1 MNGPGGK
8 PAVEPMLRIRPL
20 RLSIIAGNK
29 ARVSVTSEV
38 MLSWII
44 SSSRPASSSANAPL
58 APDPAL
64 LTRKSIC
71 RPAREASSMTRRG
84 PSALARSAAATRTRT
99 ECAPRNS
106 LASASSRSRLRATS
120 RRSCLSAAK
129 SFAYS
134 APSPDDAPVISAVPI
149 DVFYRRMQHRRHW
162 QDTRAGVTKPL
173 MKARTLLFL
182 IAAFAAVVLAFVG
195 STMVSQRAAREVR
208 NLSLRI
214 SRDTAPGIESMATLR
229 AEVRRV
235 QTLVRGAGEQAGA
248 DLDKQ
253 IADARHQLDN
263 AQLRF
268 QNLPHFSPEERAIF
282 PRLVANMRAFDE
294 AVERALER
302 ARSGGGATP
311 VRELLPYGDAAAKAA
326 QEILDVDAREEEQMA
341 ARIETVHERADK
353 LALQLDA
360 VSAILAAKAAAMAV
374 RAVRHMIRLQEQ
386 NRQLMERKAAE
397 LEQFAGRVA
406 HDVLSPL
413 SSVSLA
419 LSLVQKT
426 SGQAAQN
433 AEARGMTSLSRVRN
447 VVDALLAFARAGAQ
461 PEPGAVAP
469 VREAVA
475 GLEDELRP
483 AALAENVEFLVDPV
497 PDCAVACAPGV
508 LAVLLTNLV
517 RNSLKYMGDSALR
530 RVHLGVRARRNVVV
544 FEIADSGPG
553 VPEELGERIFEAY
566 VRGKRTAAKRSG
578 IGLGLATVKRL
589 VIAHGGMVGVRR
601 SHLGGALFWF
611 ELPRAEGE
619 CDPLSVSS
627 TENPAHPA

>member
-20 RLSIIAGNK
+20 RLSIIGGNK
-29 ARVSVTSEV
+29 ARVSVTREV

-44 SSSRPASSSANAPL
+44 SSSRPTSSSANAPL

-84 PSALARSAAATRTRT
+84 PSAVARSAAATRTRT

-129 SFAYS
+129 SLAYS

-149 DVFYRRMQHRRHW
+149 DVFYLRMQHRRHW
-162 QDTRAGVTKPL
+162 QDTPAGVTKPL

-182 IAAFAAVVLAFVG
+182 IAAFTAVVLAFVG

-208 NLSLRI
+208 DLSLRI

-229 AEVRRV
+229 AEVRHV
-235 QTLVRGAGEQAGA
+235 ETLVHGTGEQASA
-248 DLDKQ
+248 DLEEQ
-253 IADARHQLDN
+253 IADARRQLEN

-268 QNLPHFSPEERAIF
+268 QALPHFSPEERAIF

-326 QEILDVDAREEEQMA
+326 QEILDVDAREAEQMA

-360 VSAILAAKAAAMAV
+360 VSAILAAIAAAMAV
-374 RAVRHMIRLQEQ
+374 RAVRHMIRLQEE
-386 NRQLMERKAAE
+386 NRQLTERKAAE
-397 LEQFAGRVA
+397 MEQFAGRVA

-433 AEARGMTSLSRVRN
+433 AAARGMTTLSRVRT
-447 VVDALLAFARAGAQ
+447 VVDALLDFARAGAQ

-469 VREAVA
+469 VRDAVA
-475 GLEDELRP
+475 GLEDEIRP

-553 VPEELGERIFEAY
+553 VPEELGER
-566 VRGKRTAAKRSG
+566 TAAKKSG

-611 ELPRAEGE
+611 ELPRAE
-619 CDPLSVSS
+619 
-627 TENPAHPA
+627 

>member
-1 MNGPGGK
+1 
-8 PAVEPMLRIRPL
+8 
-20 RLSIIAGNK
+20 
-29 ARVSVTSEV
+29 
-38 MLSWII
+38 
-44 SSSRPASSSANAPL
+44 
-58 APDPAL
+58 
-64 LTRKSIC
+64 
-71 RPAREASSMTRRG
+71 
-84 PSALARSAAATRTRT
+84 
-99 ECAPRNS
+99 
-106 LASASSRSRLRATS
+106 
-120 RRSCLSAAK
+120 
-129 SFAYS
+129 
-134 APSPDDAPVISAVPI
+134 
-149 DVFYRRMQHRRHW
+149 
-162 QDTRAGVTKPL
+162 

-182 IAAFAAVVLAFVG
+182 IAAFTAVVLAFVG

-208 NLSLRI
+208 DLSLRI

-268 QNLPHFSPEERAIF
+268 QALPHFSPEERAIF

-302 ARSGGGATP
+302 ARSGRGATP

-326 QEILDVDAREEEQMA
+326 QEILDVDAREAEQMA

-360 VSAILAAKAAAMAV
+360 VSAILAAIAAAMAV
-374 RAVRHMIRLQEQ
+374 RAVRHMVRLQEE

-433 AEARGMTSLSRVRN
+433 AAARGMTSLSRVRN
-447 VVDALLAFARAGAQ
+447 VVDALLDFARAGAQ

-475 GLEDELRP
+475 GLEDEIRP
-483 AALAENVEFLVDPV
+483 AALAENVELVVEPDPV

-517 RNSLKYMGDSALR
+517 RNSLKYMGDSAVR

-566 VRGKRTAAKRSG
+566 VRGKRTAAKKSG

-589 VIAHGGMVGVRR
+589 VVAHGGTVGVRR

-619 CDPLSVSS
+619 CDPLSVRS

>member
-1 MNGPGGK
+1 
-8 PAVEPMLRIRPL
+8 
-20 RLSIIAGNK
+20 
-29 ARVSVTSEV
+29 
-38 MLSWII
+38 
-44 SSSRPASSSANAPL
+44 
-58 APDPAL
+58 
-64 LTRKSIC
+64 
-71 RPAREASSMTRRG
+71 
-84 PSALARSAAATRTRT
+84 
-99 ECAPRNS
+99 
-106 LASASSRSRLRATS
+106 
-120 RRSCLSAAK
+120 
-129 SFAYS
+129 
-134 APSPDDAPVISAVPI
+134 
-149 DVFYRRMQHRRHW
+149 
-162 QDTRAGVTKPL
+162 

-182 IAAFAAVVLAFVG
+182 IAAFTAVVLAFVG

-235 QTLVRGAGEQAGA
+235 ETLVRGAGEQAGA

-268 QNLPHFSPEERAIF
+268 QALPLSPEERAIF

-302 ARSGGGATP
+302 ARSGRGATP
-311 VRELLPYGDAAAKAA
+311 VRDLLPYGDAAAKAA
-326 QEILDVDAREEEQMA
+326 QEILEVDAREAEQMA

-360 VSAILAAKAAAMAV
+360 VSAILAAIAAAMAV
-374 RAVRHMIRLQEQ
+374 RAVRHMIRLQEE

-433 AEARGMTSLSRVRN
+433 AVARGMTSLSRVRN
-447 VVDALLAFARAGAQ
+447 VVDALLDFARAGAQ
-461 PEPGAVAP
+461 PEPGAVAQ

-475 GLEDELRP
+475 GLEDEIRP

-517 RNSLKYMGDSALR
+517 RNSLKYMGDSAVR

-566 VRGKRTAAKRSG
+566 VRGKRTAAKKSG

-589 VIAHGGMVGVRR
+589 VVAHGGTVGVRR

-619 CDPLSVSS
+619 CDPLSVRS

>member
-1 MNGPGGK
+1 MNGPGGN
-8 PAVEPMLRIRPL
+8 PAVEPMLRILPL

-29 ARVSVTSEV
+29 ARVSVTSEG
-38 MLSWII
+38 MFSWII
-44 SSSRPASSSANAPL
+44 SSSRPTSSSANAPL

-84 PSALARSAAATRTRT
+84 PSAVARSAAATRTRT

-134 APSPDDAPVISAVPI
+134 APSPDDAPVTSAVPI
-149 DVFYRRMQHRRHW
+149 DVFYLRMQHRRHW

-182 IAAFAAVVLAFVG
+182 IAAFTAVVLAFVG

-208 NLSLRI
+208 DLSLRI

-235 QTLVRGAGEQAGA
+235 ETLVRGAGEQAGG

-253 IADARHQLDN
+253 IADARHQLDS

-268 QNLPHFSPEERAIF
+268 QALPLSPEERAIF

-302 ARSGGGATP
+302 ARSGRGATP
-311 VRELLPYGDAAAKAA
+311 VRELLPYGNAAAKAA
-326 QEILDVDAREEEQMA
+326 QEILDVDAREAEQMA

-360 VSAILAAKAAAMAV
+360 ASAILAAIAAAMAV
-374 RAVRHMIRLQEQ
+374 RAVRHMIRLQEE

-433 AEARGMTSLSRVRN
+433 AAARGMTSLSRVRN
-447 VVDALLAFARAGAQ
+447 VVDALLDFARAGAQ

-566 VRGKRTAAKRSG
+566 VRGKRTAAKKSG

-589 VIAHGGMVGVRR
+589 VVAHGGAVGVRR

-611 ELPRAEGE
+611 ELPLAEGE

>member
-20 RLSIIAGNK
+20 RLSIIGGNK
-29 ARVSVTSEV
+29 ARVSVTREV

-71 RPAREASSMTRRG
+71 RPARDASSMTRRG

-149 DVFYRRMQHRRHW
+149 DVFYLRMQHRRHW
-162 QDTRAGVTKPL
+162 QDAPAGVTKPL

-182 IAAFAAVVLAFVG
+182 IAAFTAVVLAFVG

-208 NLSLRI
+208 DLSLQI

-229 AEVRRV
+229 AEGRRV
-235 QTLVRGAGEQAGA
+235 ETLVRGAGEQAGG

-268 QNLPHFSPEERAIF
+268 QALPLSPEERAIF

-302 ARSGGGATP
+302 ARSGRGATP
-311 VRELLPYGDAAAKAA
+311 VRDLLPYGDAAAKAA
-326 QEILDVDAREEEQMA
+326 QEILDVDAREAEQMA

-360 VSAILAAKAAAMAV
+360 VSAILAAIAAAMAV
-374 RAVRHMIRLQEQ
+374 RAVRHMVRLQEE

-433 AEARGMTSLSRVRN
+433 AAARGMTSLSRVRN
-447 VVDALLAFARAGAQ
+447 VVDALLDFARAGAQ

-469 VREAVA
+469 FRDAVA

-517 RNSLKYMGDSALR
+517 RNSLKHMGDPAPR
-530 RVHLGVRARRNVVV
+530 RVHLGVRPRRNVVV

-566 VRGKRTAAKRSG
+566 VRGKRTAAKKSG

-589 VIAHGGMVGVRR
+589 VVAHGGTVGVRR

-619 CDPLSVSS
+619 CDPLSVRS

>member
-1 MNGPGGK
+1 
-8 PAVEPMLRIRPL
+8 
-20 RLSIIAGNK
+20 
-29 ARVSVTSEV
+29 
-38 MLSWII
+38 
-44 SSSRPASSSANAPL
+44 
-58 APDPAL
+58 
-64 LTRKSIC
+64 
-71 RPAREASSMTRRG
+71 
-84 PSALARSAAATRTRT
+84 
-99 ECAPRNS
+99 
-106 LASASSRSRLRATS
+106 
-120 RRSCLSAAK
+120 
-129 SFAYS
+129 
-134 APSPDDAPVISAVPI
+134 
-149 DVFYRRMQHRRHW
+149 
-162 QDTRAGVTKPL
+162 

-182 IAAFAAVVLAFVG
+182 IAAFTAVVLAFVG

-208 NLSLRI
+208 DLSLRI

-253 IADARHQLDN
+253 IADARLQLDN

-268 QNLPHFSPEERAIF
+268 QALPLSPEERAIF

-302 ARSGGGATP
+302 ARSGRGATP
-311 VRELLPYGDAAAKAA
+311 VRDLLPYGDAAAKAA
-326 QEILDVDAREEEQMA
+326 QEILEVDAREAEQMA

-360 VSAILAAKAAAMAV
+360 VSAILAAIAAAMAV
-374 RAVRHMIRLQEQ
+374 RAVRHMIRLQEE

-433 AEARGMTSLSRVRN
+433 AAARGMTSLSRVRN
-447 VVDALLAFARAGAQ
+447 VVDALLEFARAGAQ

-475 GLEDELRP
+475 GLEDEIRP
-483 AALAENVEFLVDPV
+483 AALAENVELVVEPGPV

-517 RNSLKYMGDSALR
+517 RNSLKYMGDSAVR

-566 VRGKRTAAKRSG
+566 VRGKRTAAKKSG

-589 VIAHGGMVGVRR
+589 VVAHGGTVGVRR

-619 CDPLSVSS
+619 CDPLSVRS

>member
-149 DVFYRRMQHRRHW
+149 DVFYLRMQHRRHW

-235 QTLVRGAGEQAGA
+235 QTLVRGAGEQAGGG
-248 DLDKQ
+248 LGKQ
-253 IADARHQLDN
+253 IAGARHQLDS

-268 QNLPHFSPEERAIF
+268 QALPLSPEERAIF

-302 ARSGGGATP
+302 ARSGRGATP

-360 VSAILAAKAAAMAV
+360 VSAILAAIAAAMAV
-374 RAVRHMIRLQEQ
+374 RAVRHMIRLQEE

-433 AEARGMTSLSRVRN
+433 AAARGMTSLSRVRN
-447 VVDALLAFARAGAQ
+447 VVDALLDFARAGAQ
-461 PEPGAVAP
+461 PEPGAVAA
-469 VREAVA
+469 VREAFA
-475 GLEDELRP
+475 GLEDEIRP

-578 IGLGLATVKRL
+578 IGLGLATVKRR
-589 VIAHGGMVGVRR
+589 VIGQGGGGGGARA
-601 SHLGGALFWF
+601 HLGGALFWF

-619 CDPLSVSS
+619 CDPLSVGS

>member
-1 MNGPGGK
+1 
-8 PAVEPMLRIRPL
+8 
-20 RLSIIAGNK
+20 
-29 ARVSVTSEV
+29 
-38 MLSWII
+38 
-44 SSSRPASSSANAPL
+44 
-58 APDPAL
+58 
-64 LTRKSIC
+64 
-71 RPAREASSMTRRG
+71 
-84 PSALARSAAATRTRT
+84 
-99 ECAPRNS
+99 
-106 LASASSRSRLRATS
+106 
-120 RRSCLSAAK
+120 
-129 SFAYS
+129 
-134 APSPDDAPVISAVPI
+134 
-149 DVFYRRMQHRRHW
+149 
-162 QDTRAGVTKPL
+162 

-195 STMVSQRAAREVR
+195 STVVSQRAAREVR
-208 NLSLRI
+208 NLSVRI
-214 SRDTAPGIESMATLR
+214 ARDTAPGIESMATLR
-229 AEVRRV
+229 AEVRHV
-235 QTLVRGAGEQAGA
+235 ETLVRGAGEQASA

-253 IADARHQLDN
+253 IADARQELDE

-268 QNLPHFSPEERAIF
+268 HALPLFSPAERAIY

-302 ARSGGGATP
+302 ARTGRGATP

-326 QEILDVDAREEEQMA
+326 QEILDVDAREAEQMA
-341 ARIETVHERADK
+341 ERIEAVHERADK

-360 VSAILAAKAAAMAV
+360 ASAILAAIAAAMAV
-374 RAVRHMIRLQEQ
+374 RAVRQMMRLQEE

-419 LSLVQKT
+419 LSLAQKT

-433 AEARGMTSLSRVRN
+433 AAARGMTSLSRVRN
-447 VVDALLAFARAGAQ
+447 VVDALLDFARAGAQ
-461 PEPGAVAP
+461 PEPGAVAS

-483 AALAENVEFLVDPV
+483 AAAGENVELLVDPV

-517 RNSLKYMGDSALR
+517 RNSLKYMGDSAVR

-553 VPEELGERIFEAY
+553 VPEELGDRIFEAY
-566 VRGKRTAAKRSG
+566 VRGKQTAAKKSG

-589 VIAHGGMVGVRR
+589 VVSHGGTVGVRR

-619 CDPLSVSS
+619 CDPLSVGS

>member
-20 RLSIIAGNK
+20 RLSIIAGSK

-84 PSALARSAAATRTRT
+84 PSAMARSAAITRTRT

-129 SFAYS
+129 SLAYS

-149 DVFYRRMQHRRHW
+149 DVFYLRMQHRRHW
-162 QDTRAGVTKPL
+162 QDVRAGVTKPL

-182 IAAFAAVVLAFVG
+182 IAAFTAVVLAFVG

-208 NLSLRI
+208 DLSLRI

-235 QTLVRGAGEQAGA
+235 ETLVRGAGEQASA
-248 DLDKQ
+248 DLDMQ
-253 IADARHQLDN
+253 IADARNQLEN

-268 QNLPHFSPEERAIF
+268 QALPLSPEERAIF

-302 ARSGGGATP
+302 ARSGRGATP

-326 QEILDVDAREEEQMA
+326 QEILDVDAREAEQMA

-360 VSAILAAKAAAMAV
+360 ASAILAAIAAGMAV
-374 RAVRHMIRLQEQ
+374 RAVRHMIRLQEE

-413 SSVSLA
+413 SSVSRA
-419 LSLVQKT
+419 LSLVKKP
-426 SGQAAQN
+426 SGQAAQT
-433 AEARGMTSLSRVRN
+433 AGARGMRSLSRVRN
-447 VVDALLAFARAGAQ
+447 VVDALLDFARAGAQ

-469 VREAVA
+469 LRDAVA
-475 GLEDELRP
+475 GLEDEIRP
-483 AALAENVEFLVDPV
+483 AALAESVEFLVDPV

-566 VRGKRTAAKRSG
+566 VRGKRTAAKKSG

-589 VIAHGGMVGVRR
+589 VLAHRGTVGVRR